1 MRYVSVLQT
10 TNHKPQTAQVSQK
23 MNGKLL
29 IAGIAAVATAA
40 VFLFFFLQEST
51 EIVNEIDFANERN
64 VSFQEIE
71 LIDLPRHEAPSKSVI
86 NNQED
91 FLELWQGTANS
102 GISRPPVDFSK
113 ETVVAVF
120 MGSKNTGGY
129 SIEIVKIVEQTDKI
143 IVYVRETSPKP
154 GDAVTLAF
162 TYPQHIVKTEKLT
175 KRVVFQSIE

>member
-1 MRYVSVLQT
+1 
-10 TNHKPQTAQVSQK
+10 
-23 MNGKLL
+23 MNAKLL

-51 EIVNEIDFANERN
+51 EIVNEIDFPNERN

-71 LIDLPRHEAPSKSVI
+71 LTGAAKQTGPIKLVIDSQEEFLKLWEGSTSGVIPGYSK
-86 NNQED
+86 
-91 FLELWQGTANS
+91 
-102 GISRPPVDFSK
+102 PPVDFSK
-113 ETVVAVF
+113 ETVISVF
-120 MGSKNTGGY
+120 MGEKSTGGY

-143 IVYVRETSPKP
+143 IIYVRETSPKP
-154 GDAVTLAF
+154 GDIVTQAF